1 MEEEE
6 ERREEYDTVNQSLT
20 IIKNAVR
27 RQKKLSKFPEI
38 KVNKSSTATSRQQ
51 ITDWQIIVS
60 SSGCYNYKH
69 TIKTIIIQI
78 IPTMI
83 TILKMIKKKIR
94 IIKIIYLGIHL
105 LSEGEEE
112 SFLSQK
118 FKLFENNLSLSF
130 FSPSHTLSNINFHFL
145 SKTMQLNR
153 RSLRLVLAKSTSFSL
168 FLLSLGQKQNNKVK
182 QKQTSFSTRTLLLHL
197 SNKRSFLLVS
207 CPPLLTQFIESLLNE
222 FSQTNH
228 FIFHW
233 FRAILDKN
241 LEN

>member
-1 MEEEE
+1 M
-6 ERREEYDTVNQSLT
+6 T

-83 TILKMIKKKIR
+83 TILKMIKKKI

-118 FKLFENNLSLSF
+118 FKLFENNLSSSY

-207 CPPLLTQFIESLLNE
+207 CPPFLPHFFLPPLSNE

>member
-6 ERREEYDTVNQSLT
+6 ERREEYDIVNQSLT

-38 KVNKSSTATSRQQ
+38 KVNKSSTARSRQQ
-51 ITDWQIIVS
+51 ITDWQIIIS

-83 TILKMIKKKIR
+83 KNDQKKIR

-112 SFLSQK
+112 SFLWQK
-118 FKLFENNLSLSF
+118 FKLFENNLSLSY
-130 FSPSHTLSNINFHFL
+130 FSPSNTLSNINFHFL

-168 FLLSLGQKQNNKVK
+168 FLLSLGQSKTTK
-182 QKQTSFSTRTLLLHL
+182 
-197 SNKRSFLLVS
+197 
-207 CPPLLTQFIESLLNE
+207 
-222 FSQTNH
+222 
-228 FIFHW
+228 
-233 FRAILDKN
+233 
-241 LEN
+241 